1 MIKLNRQF
9 ASIRH
14 CNYNN
19 DRITWIDSL
28 KGIAILGVIMIHCGG
43 SQLPDPLGIVG
54 RFGGAGVELFF
65 VISAFLSYQSLE
77 KVSAKGKTSIVYGK
91 WILRK
96 VVSFIPVY
104 YLSLLFSVIV
114 VGGYPYW
121 YGNEG
126 VITLWNVMSHLTF
139 TWSWVPHY
147 CNSIIGGE
155 WYLGT
160 LIVFYMMGPI
170 LFKLINSFER
180 SIVFF
185 FSTTVAC
192 KYIIAFADNRIPD
205 NTDSYI
211 YEAYFGKFWIFAQL
225 PVLALGICLFFILRL
240 MKNYKI
246 GEKKLLSR
254 GLLLFSIIMLWGQMN
269 HRNVIYDIS
278 ENTLI
283 AIWFTLLI
291 ISQNIYSSCLINNS
305 FFAILGKYSCPIYLF
320 HILIIYLYD
329 MWMASTGYFAL
340 DWIIKYL
347 IIIVVSILFAIFIDK
362 YVDKPYRNLIE
373 KYIK

>member
-1 MIKLNRQF
+1 
-9 ASIRH
+9 
-14 CNYNN
+14 
-19 DRITWIDSL
+19 
-28 KGIAILGVIMIHCGG
+28 MIHCGG

-180 SIVFF
+180 SIVF
-185 FSTTVAC
+185 SLVQQLLASILLPLQ
-192 KYIIAFADNRIPD
+192 IIEFRIIQIRIFTKHILG
-205 NTDSYI
+205 N
-211 YEAYFGKFWIFAQL
+211 FGF
-225 PVLALGICLFFILRL
+225 
-240 MKNYKI
+240 
-246 GEKKLLSR
+246 LLSY
-254 GLLLFSIIMLWGQMN
+254 L
-269 HRNVIYDIS
+269 
-278 ENTLI
+278 
-283 AIWFTLLI
+283 
-291 ISQNIYSSCLINNS
+291 CL
-305 FFAILGKYSCPIYLF
+305 
-320 HILIIYLYD
+320 H
-329 MWMASTGYFAL
+329 
-340 DWIIKYL
+340 
-347 IIIVVSILFAIFIDK
+347 
-362 YVDKPYRNLIE
+362 
-373 KYIK
+373 